1 MKRRSGNQPDS
12 TCTFSSP
19 HQTHSNMISDNIVVS
34 EPVPTPKAAEAANVA
49 ATPAPAPAPI
59 EPRPMIQAPPELIAM
74 ATRSPLLNPS
84 PATRR
89 PVSTL
94 NVLSAGPTND
104 PPPAYTPNDTNT
116 TTQPTITL
124 NQQPSSD
131 LGGNSN
137 PNLLNPFYIPRS
149 NSPTPS
155 TITNSEDRYA
165 FLSTFDTVLL
175 IDDSGSMAG
184 RSWRETRDAL
194 SQLLPIVVAHDS
206 DGIDIYFLNHK
217 SMDPGDLRHGAAP
230 GGYRNVRT
238 IGEVA
243 RIFNIVTPR
252 GGTPTGTRLRSILRP
267 YQTYLEECKKF
278 GGPEKMD
285 QVKPLNIL
293 CITDGVPS
301 DDVESVILNSAKKL
315 DQLEAAPS
323 QVGIQ
328 FFQVGNEEG
337 AKEALRELDDEL
349 QERGD
354 CRDMVDTCTWMGGP
368 GSGTEGRGGLTA
380 EGMLKVVLGAVVK
393 RLDRRRSGES
403 RRGGA

>member
-1 MKRRSGNQPDS
+1 MLKCFKRSLKRSSSNKAETNQATVESAP
-12 TCTFSSP
+12 SP
-19 HQTHSNMISDNIVVS
+19 KGLN
-34 EPVPTPKAAEAANVA
+34 VPSGP
-49 ATPAPAPAPI
+49 ATTTMG
-59 EPRPMIQAPPELIAM
+59 PRPVIQAPPELIAM
-74 ATRSPLLNPS
+74 AARSPLQNPS

-89 PVSTL
+89 PASNT
-94 NVLSAGPTND
+94 NIIDADAPTND
-104 PPPAYTPNDTNT
+104 PPPAYTPNT
-116 TTQPTITL
+116 TGPTITI
-124 NQQPSSD
+124 NSNVPSSD

-149 NSPTPS
+149 SSPTPS

-175 IDDSGSMAG
+175 IDDSGSMSG

-217 SMDPGDLRHGAAP
+217 SSDPGNIRNGAAP

-243 RIFNIVTPR
+243 RIFNIVVPR
-252 GGTPTGTRLRSILRP
+252 GGTPTGTKLRTILRP
-267 YQTYLEECKKF
+267 YVNFLEETKRV
-278 GGPEKMD
+278 GGDEKMD
-285 QVKPLNIL
+285 AVKPLNIL

-301 DDVESVILNSAKKL
+301 DDVESVILSSAKKL
-315 DQLEAAPS
+315 DQLEASPS

-328 FFQVGNEEG
+328 FFQVGNEAG

-349 QERGD
+349 TERGG

-368 GSGTEGRGGLTA
+368 GAGQNGHGGLSA